1 MSKLVIG
8 AIISGVFTGCAINGF
23 LSVDNAASVASNLNL
38 ITEIF
43 LRLIKMIIAPLVF
56 STLVAGIAH
65 MEDAASV
72 GRIGIKTMIWFI
84 GASFTSLLVGLLL
97 VHILQ
102 PGSGLQLAAISADGS
117 IPVASTSAFSLH
129 GFITHLVP
137 TSFFDA
143 MARNE
148 ILQIVV
154 FSLFVGTAV
163 SALDDKTPAILHLV
177 EQVAAIILKVTE
189 FVMKLAPLSIFAAL
203 ASSIAVQGP
212 ELLATYAKFVFGFY
226 GAMAVLWLLLFAA
239 ATAVIGKKSLTLFS
253 QIKAPVLLAFSTA
266 SSEAAYSR
274 LLDVLPKIGIRRR
287 IVSFVLPLGYS
298 FNLDG
303 SMIYCTFG
311 TMFILQAHG
320 VELSWQQQLFMLA
333 LLMVTSKGIAG
344 VPRASLVVIMA
355 TLTYFGLPEAWI
367 GIVLGVDHLLD
378 MGRSATNVI
387 GNSVATAVVDKWEHG
402 AGEEAIAPII
412 LEQQTTATA

>member
-1 MSKLVIG
+1 MVVAGMATGILTGWGLNNFLAVDQAVAVAAKLN
-8 AIISGVFTGCAINGF
+8 IITDV
-23 LSVDNAASVASNLNL
+23 
-38 ITEIF
+38 F

-56 STLVAGIAH
+56 STLVAGIAR
-65 MEDAASV
+65 MEDATSV
-72 GRIGIKTMIWFI
+72 GRIGIKAMIYFI
-84 GASFTSLLVGLLL
+84 SASMVSLLVGLMM
-97 VHILQ
+97 VHVLK
-102 PGSGLQLAAISADGS
+102 PGVGVDLSSMSTNGNL
-117 IPVASTSAFSLH
+117 PFASTNAFSLND
-129 GFITHLVP
+129 FVTHLVP
-137 TSFFDA
+137 TSIFDA
-143 MARNE
+143 LAHNE

-154 FSLFVGTAV
+154 FSLFVGTAI
-163 SALDDKTPAILHLV
+163 SSLDNKTPAVLHLV

-189 FVMKLAPLSIFAAL
+189 FIMRMAPISIFAAL

-212 ELLATYAKFVFGFY
+212 GLLATYAKFVLGFY
-226 GAMAVLWLLLFAA
+226 GAIAVICVLLFGVAVTILGKAA
-239 ATAVIGKKSLTLFS
+239 IYLF
-253 QIKAPVLLAFSTA
+253 QEIRAPALLAFSTA

-274 LLDVLPKIGIRRR
+274 LLEILPKIGIRHR

-320 VELSWQQQLFMLA
+320 VHLSMNQQIFMLA

-355 TLTYFGLPEAWI
+355 TLAYLGLPESWI
-367 GIVLGVDHLLD
+367 ALVLGVDHLLD

-387 GNSVATAVVDKWEHG
+387 GNSVAAAIVDKWEQPPLSI
-402 AGEEAIAPII
+402 ENV
-412 LEQQTTATA
+412 